1 MYWQTSDLPTLK
13 YLVPWSNFKPLETET
28 TVANIKRKKFGAAR
42 LLHFRSRRT
51 FFFSF
56 LFFTAKVAPSEKI
69 TPAAPRCHSCE
80 GVIRLWILSKV
91 LKHFDKR
98 HHKMVRSS
106 SCPSPPTMHSTQGE
120 IFLCFQFPRS
130 VRRAD
135 WEVKIRT
142 KYGKKINLGLFIPL
156 NKRVIL

>member
-1 MYWQTSDLPTLK
+1 M
-13 YLVPWSNFKPLETET
+13 PWSNFKLLETET
-28 TVANIKRKKFGAAR
+28 LVANIKQTKFDAAR
-42 LLHFRSRRT
+42 LLHFRSSRT
-51 FFFSF
+51 FFFFHFS
-56 LFFTAKVAPSEKI
+56 FTAKVAASEKI
-69 TPAAPRCHSCE
+69 TPAAPLCDSCE

-106 SCPSPPTMHSTQGE
+106 SCAPPHPPSPPTMHSAQGE
-120 IFLCFQFPRS
+120 IFLCFQFPQG

-135 WEVKIRT
+135 WKVKIRT